1 MNLNEIENRIIKI
14 EERNKRV
21 ELDKAWEIS
30 FQRKLLIF
38 ILTYLTIGLFMSFI
52 NVDRPFLNAIV
63 PSLGFLFSTLSIPLF
78 KRYSLSLSRSLV
90 LITNIW

>member
-38 ILTYLTIGLFMSFI
+38 VLTYLTIGLFMSFI

-78 KRYSLSLSRSLV
+78 K
-90 LITNIW
+90 NIWIKSQKKF